1 MSQLAGSYQRAR
13 ETDCKTW
20 RLWKYMGSTF
30 LRQGRWQTAHSW
42 LKNESFNDRRDA
54 RSVVSHV
61 GRQTEAE
68 GARRRLDREGPRS
81 KCAISALLFL
91 PFLPSFLLSFL
102 PPLPISI
109 PIRTTFAALST
120 VYSPQVSFLLLSSFC
135 PNPLPFVR
143 FCCPNIR
150 AVATSQVRFFL
161 PSITACG
168 HRMAHRKW
176 KETKLHPSMLP
187 GLALPGCTLVS
198 FHFL

>member
-1 MSQLAGSYQRAR
+1 
-13 ETDCKTW
+13 
-20 RLWKYMGSTF
+20 MGSTF

-91 PFLPSFLLSFL
+91 PFLPFFLPSFL

-143 FCCPNIR
+143 SSSRTARPTDSSMLSKHSGTLHKF
-150 AVATSQVRFFL
+150 VSFL
-161 PSITACG
+161 PCITQGWFRFLDRLRDLICLAQKHG
-168 HRMAHRKW
+168 W
-176 KETKLHPSMLP
+176 KVS
-187 GLALPGCTLVS
+187 GLLCHCCAYLLK
-198 FHFL
+198 

>member
-91 PFLPSFLLSFL
+91 SFLPSFL

-109 PIRTTFAALST
+109 PIRTTFAAS
-120 VYSPQVSFLLLSSFC
+120 LLSRPFTHPKLVSSFF
-135 PNPLPFVR
+135 PHFVPIHFPLSVPVQEQR
-143 FCCPNIR
+143 DRPTVVCCPNIPTLF
-150 AVATSQVRFFL
+150 TSSFL
-161 PSITACG
+161 
-168 HRMAHRKW
+168 
-176 KETKLHPSMLP
+176 
-187 GLALPGCTLVS
+187 LALHYTRMVS
-198 FHFL
+198 FP